1 MRPAGFWRRYAAY
14 SLDVLVPLAVSVPL
28 LWGTGAR
35 VLAGTDAAMQQV
47 QFRLFELMD
56 AALAGGADA
65 ADPLGQLLAWSGD
78 PVLREGVL
86 ALVATWLHGLAI
98 AAAVLFA
105 LSALWF
111 VGFEASR
118 WQATPGKRLA
128 GLRVTALDGG
138 RPAPWRV
145 VLRFVAGVPS
155 WLMLHLGH
163 ALAGWTKERRALH
176 DLIAGT
182 RVVLAPDAGDP
193 MPRWARRWL
202 WAQGIA
208 LAAAV
213 AIVVTSYA
221 LLLAEVLGAAA

>member
-14 SLDVLVPLAVSVPL
+14 SLDVLVPVAVSVPL

-35 VLAGTDAAMQQV
+35 VLAGTDAAMRQV

-65 ADPLGQLLAWSGD
+65 ANPLGQLTAWSGD

-86 ALVATWLHGLAI
+86 ALVATWVHGLAV

-128 GLRVTALDGG
+128 GLRVTALDGS
-138 RPAPWRV
+138 RPARWRV

-163 ALAGWTKERRALH
+163 ALAGWTKDRRALH
-176 DLIAGT
+176 DLVAGT
-182 RVVLAPDAGDP
+182 RVVLAPEASDA

-202 WAQGIA
+202 WLQA
-208 LAAAV
+208 LAFTAALV
-213 AIVVTSYA
+213 GVVTSYA
-221 LLLAEVLGAAA
+221 LLLAQALGGAG

>member
-56 AALAGGADA
+56 AALAGGADTA
-65 ADPLGQLLAWSGD
+65 NPLGQLTAWSTD

-86 ALVATWLHGLAI
+86 ALVATWLHGLAV

-111 VGFEASR
+111 IGFEASR

-128 GLRVTALDGG
+128 GLRVTTREGS
-138 RPAPWRV
+138 RPAAWRV
-145 VLRFVAGVPS
+145 ALRFVAGVPS

-163 ALAGWTKERRALH
+163 ALAGWTKDRRALH
-176 DLIAGT
+176 DLVAGT
-182 RVVLAPDAGDP
+182 RVVLAADAGDA

-202 WAQGIA
+202 WLQGIA
-208 LAAAV
+208 LATAV

-221 LLLAEVLGAAA
+221 VLLAEALGAAG

>member
-14 SLDVLVPLAVSVPL
+14 SLDVLVPVAVSVPL

-35 VLAGTDAAMQQV
+35 VLAGTDAAMRQV

-65 ADPLGQLLAWSGD
+65 ANPLGQLTAWSGD

-86 ALVATWLHGLAI
+86 ALVATWVHGLAV

-128 GLRVTALDGG
+128 GLRVTALDGS
-138 RPAPWRV
+138 RPARWRV

-163 ALAGWTKERRALH
+163 ALAGWTKDRRALH
-176 DLIAGT
+176 DLVAGT
-182 RVVLAPDAGDP
+182 RVVLAPEASDA

-202 WAQGIA
+202 WLQA
-208 LAAAV
+208 LAFAAALV
-213 AIVVTSYA
+213 GVVTSYA
-221 LLLAEVLGAAA
+221 LLLAQALGGAG

>member
-1 MRPAGFWRRYAAY
+1 MQRPAGFWRRYAAY
-14 SLDVLVPLAVSVPL
+14 SLDVLAPLAVSVPL

-35 VLAGTDAAMQQV
+35 VLAGTESSLQQV

-56 AALAGGADA
+56 AALAGGADTGN
-65 ADPLGQLLAWSGD
+65 PLGQLTAWSGD
-78 PVLREGVL
+78 PILREGVL
-86 ALVATWLHGLAI
+86 ALMATWLHGLAV

-128 GLRVTALDGG
+128 GLRVTALDGS
-138 RPAPWRV
+138 RAAPWRV
-145 VLRFVAGVPS
+145 ALRFVAGVPS

-163 ALAGWTKERRALH
+163 ALAGWTKDRRALH

-182 RVVLAPDAGDP
+182 RVVLAADANDA

-202 WAQGIA
+202 WTQA
-208 LAAAV
+208 LLFAAFVV
-213 AIVVTSYA
+213 AIVTSYA
-221 LLLAEVLGAAA
+221 LLLAEALGAG